1 MSKSVQNLKFVLKR
15 QLSTSQKFTDEE
27 FSPKPQSI
35 LGPAYSKF
43 YLRRASD
50 LFRQVTIVPEEIRP
64 NDIEEGLLKDAHFLS
79 AVSTLVEEP
88 SLIQRLFLTEESN
101 HVGLYAVWL
110 NDNGTWK
117 PVIVDEYIPC
127 NQRTGSYFPIFAQST
142 NDELWISLLEK
153 AYAKIYG
160 SYSNIEGGS
169 IQHALRDLTG
179 APVKELRDEGD
190 VEKIWKSI
198 SNAVEKEYFIM
209 CSTDSPQQSQTQDNK
224 KIVEGPNNTYG
235 FTILDTREV
244 ETQNGPERL
253 LLIRNTWKNFEW
265 KGEWSNHSEVWTEEL
280 RDELKYSQE
289 DANNGLFWIK
299 LEDYEAYFPVTWICK
314 YRPENKYYSVDLH
327 HDARIN
333 QNHTVLRI
341 HVQKEQ
347 KVTISLNQRDVNCFR
362 GTNYEN
368 NYNYSYARLL
378 LGRSFNEGL
387 GYVAGNASQSHRNLT
402 ITTVLKPGRYVLANE
417 INWNQDFCRDFNIS
431 FYTDGELEVEAIPN
445 ADLLTIQKSL
455 ILSSIE
461 KVQESRKVRTYAKY
475 GDALI
480 EKTEGS
486 LHGLLYFYYLNDTKK
501 NSKLT
506 EKISFA
512 NLEHMRVCAPYH
524 SQNQIEVTVMPD
536 HEVLVLYKALSED
549 HAWSYSTAFNI
560 QPCNA
565 NEDPRSSVQE
575 NYDYLD
581 DYDNKGAVEVNK
593 DYNLYIK
600 DGHDLDFE
608 DDQEISRNLERSN
621 YVEERKTSE
630 SVKRATY
637 GGRSSVKSEKPAKR
651 YPVLNM
657 EVGQTNSKKIP
668 YINYDGYDK
677 ELTIVSSDPKIV
689 VIKEDRFKVRSGA
702 NADIRLRFVAPKRSG
717 TYDVEVEI
725 WSGGDKLEE
734 TLHFTIHNVDDT
746 FHH

>member
-27 FSPKPQSI
+27 FAPQPQSI

-50 LFRQVTIVPEEIRP
+50 LFRQITVVPEEISP

-79 AVSTLVEEP
+79 SVSTLAEEP

-169 IQHALRDLTG
+169 VQHALRDLTG

-190 VEKIWKSI
+190 IERIWKSI

-209 CSTDSPQQSQTQDNK
+209 CSIDSPQQGPGQDNK
-224 KIVEGPNNTYG
+224 KIIEGPANTYA

-244 ETQNGPERL
+244 QTRNGPERL
-253 LLIRNTWKNFEW
+253 IMIRNTWKNFEW
-265 KGEWSNHSEVWTEEL
+265 KGEWSNHSDVWTEAL
-280 RDELKYSQE
+280 REELKYTQE
-289 DANNGLFWIK
+289 DADNGLFWIK
-299 LEDYEAYFPVTWICK
+299 LEDYETYFPVTWICK
-314 YRPENKYYSVDLH
+314 YRPENKYYSVDLNH
-327 HDARIN
+327 IG

-368 NYNYSYARLL
+368 SYNYSYARVL
-378 LGRSFNEGL
+378 LGKNFKEGL

-402 ITTVLKPGRYVLANE
+402 VTTVLRPGTYVLATE
-417 INWNQDFCRDFNIS
+417 INWNQEFCRDFNIS
-431 FYTDGELEVEAIPN
+431 FYTNGELEVEAIPN
-445 ADLLTIQKSL
+445 TDLLTIQKSL

-461 KVQESRKVRTYAKY
+461 RVEESRKVRTYAKY

-486 LHGLLYFYYLNDTKK
+486 LHGLLYFHYLNDTKK

-506 EKISFA
+506 EKITFA
-512 NLEHMRVCAPYH
+512 NLEHMRVCAPFH

-560 QPCNA
+560 QPCSPS
-565 NEDPRSSVQE
+565 EDPNNTVQE
-575 NYDYLD
+575 NYDYID
-581 DYDNKGAVEVNK
+581 DQNNRGLIEVNQ

-608 DDQEISRNLERSN
+608 DDQEISRNLERS
-621 YVEERKTSE
+621 YQHEERKTSE
-630 SVKRATY
+630 TVKRASP
-637 GGRSSVKSEKPAKR
+637 GRSSVKSEKPAKR

-668 YINYDGYDK
+668 YINYDNYDK
-677 ELTIVSSDPKIV
+677 ELTIISSDPKIV
-689 VIKEDRFKVRSGA
+689 VIKEDRFRVRAGA
-702 NADIRLRFVAPKRSG
+702 SADIRLRFVAPKRSG
-717 TYDVEVEI
+717 TYEVEVEI
-725 WSGGDKLEE
+725 WSGNQKLEE
-734 TLHFTIHNVDDT
+734 TLHFTIQNIEDT
-746 FHH
+746 FN